1 MTIAAKRVEENI
13 TRPRTGRARFVL
25 ILAALSAFGPLS
37 IDMYLPSLPQMAG
50 ELHAADATVQLTLSA
65 FIIGLAL
72 GQLVLGPLSDAVGR
86 RKPLLAGLVL
96 YIVGSILSAVSPSAE
111 LLIAAR
117 GVQAVGAAAGI
128 VIARA
133 TVRDLYSGTAM
144 TKFFSTLMLVNGLAP
159 ILAPIIGG
167 QILNWT
173 SWRGVFVLLTVFGA
187 ALLVVVFF
195 LLPESLPAER
205 RTPARLGSVLRTYA
219 GLLADRVFLGYAL
232 ASGLMFG
239 SLFAYI
245 SGSSFALQG
254 IYGLSPQAYSLVFGL
269 NGIGMVLAGHL
280 NDRLVGRFPERK
292 LLTVGL
298 FVAAAGGFGV
308 LLAAVLELSLIGLL
322 IPLFILVSSISL
334 VAPNASSLA
343 LAEQARSA
351 GSASA
356 LLGVLQFVVGG
367 LATPL
372 VGLGGAGTAVPMGIA
387 MAGFAVLALLA
398 FATMTRP
405 AQMVTRETVATQES

>member
-1 MTIAAKRVEENI
+1 MTIAAERVEENI

-25 ILAALSAFGPLS
+25 ILGGLSAFGPLS
-37 IDMYLPSLPQMAG
+37 IDMYLPALPQMAG
-50 ELHAADATVQLTLSA
+50 DLHAADATVQLTLSA

-86 RKPLLAGLVL
+86 RKPLLAGLAL
-96 YIVGSILSAVSPSAE
+96 YIVGSILCAVSPSAE

-133 TVRDLYSGTAM
+133 TVRDFYSGTAM
-144 TKFFSTLMLVNGLAP
+144 TKFFSMLMLVNGLAP

-173 SWRGVFVLLTVFGA
+173 SWRGVFVWLTVFGA
-187 ALLVVVFF
+187 ALLAVVFF
-195 LLPESLPAER
+195 LLPEPLPADR

-219 GLLADRVFLGYAL
+219 GLLADRSFLGYAL

-269 NGIGMVLAGHL
+269 NGIGIVLAGQL
-280 NDRLVGRFPERK
+280 NGRLVGRFPERK

-298 FVAAAGGFGV
+298 LTAALGGFGV
-308 LLAAVLELSLIGLL
+308 LMAAVLDLSLTGLL
-322 IPLFILVSSISL
+322 IPLFILVSSIGL

-387 MAGFAVLALLA
+387 MAGFGVLALLA

-405 AQMVTRETVATQES
+405 ARMVTQGS